1 MTLPGAQRLR
11 QYLLASV
18 LALAAILTAPTLSS
32 AQAPGSVNASLRALT
47 DGKQRTE
54 QNVVRDRFRRPFE
67 VLQFLGIRPDS
78 TVIEISPGAAGY
90 WTEVLAPYLRD
101 RGLYVAA
108 NPAPTSPA
116 AKVGV
121 EKFNAMFRAKL
132 ASDPTS
138 FAKVRVIDFAPELT
152 DFAPPNSADYV
163 LTFRNLHNWMDRGV
177 VDKAI
182 VSFHRVLKKGGIL
195 GIKDHRGSSGQP
207 QDPQAKNGYVRQDY
221 AIAMIEKAG
230 FRLLDTSEAV
240 ANPRDTKDYAAGV
253 WALPP
258 TFRMKDQDRARF
270 AAIGESDRFLLKFV
284 KP

>member
-1 MTLPGAQRLR
+1 MMLTGAQRLCR
-11 QYLLASV
+11 QFLVAICG
-18 LALAAILTAPTLSS
+18 LAAILTAPTPSP
-32 AQAPGSVNASLRALT
+32 AQAPGSINASLRALV

-54 QNVVRDRFRRPFE
+54 PNIARDRFRRPFE
-67 VLQFLGIRPDS
+67 VLQFLEIRPDS

-101 RGLYVAA
+101 RGLYIAA

-116 AKVGV
+116 AKAGV

-132 ASDPTS
+132 ASDPVS
-138 FAKVRVIDFAPELT
+138 FAKVRVIDFAPELP
-152 DFAPPNSADYV
+152 DFAPPGSADYV

-195 GIKDHRGSSGQP
+195 GIKDHRGSTGQP
-207 QDPQAKNGYVRQDY
+207 QDPQAKNSYVRQDY

-230 FRLLDTSEAV
+230 FKLLGASEAV
-240 ANPRDTKDYAAGV
+240 ANPRDTKDYPAGV

-258 TFRMKDQDRARF
+258 TFRMKDQDRARL